1 MSFAAASEVARCERR
16 QWSSLRWIHYRWA
29 PQASTEI
36 DVIWVTPRQVSVAA
50 KSSLSKCVRWGERAR
65 SLELHDFGNPP
76 RRPDFRHHADLGRE
90 VLEQK
95 SDATGIPVRSRESI
109 QASPT
114 FSELEVG

>member
-1 MSFAAASEVARCERR
+1 MSEGSGVPSAGYITGG
-16 QWSSLRWIHYRWA
+16 Q

-50 KSSLSKCVRWGERAR
+50 KSSLSKCVRWEFARA
-65 SLELHDFGNPP
+65 ELHDFGNPP
-76 RRPDFRHHADLGRE
+76 RRPDFRQRTDLGRE

-109 QASPT
+109 QA
-114 FSELEVG
+114 